1 MAADPEQ
8 GNVHRA
14 LGKLEERVGAQQR
27 EIASLATAIEA
38 SRRESSDG
46 RSRMYKELEQIRL
59 AAVTMSG
66 TVAQLNTNREK
77 DAAKLEKIDI
87 WKERFIG
94 MQMLMA
100 AVWTMIGAGVALL
113 WKWLAVKIGLG

>member
-1 MAADPEQ
+1 MTADPERS
-8 GNVHRA
+8 NIHRA
-14 LGKLEERVGAQQR
+14 LGKLDARVEAQQK
-27 EIASLATAIEA
+27 EIASLASAIET

-46 RSRMYKELEQIRL
+46 RSRMYNELEQIRM

-66 TVAQLNTNREK
+66 TVEQLNKSREK

-113 WKWLAVKIGLG
+113 WKWLAVKIGMG